1 MDPRNRR
8 ALTLQSLSLAACCLL
23 LLSCKWDMG
32 QFLAH
37 PSVAERVHESLS
49 GQFLDPNLVL
59 MNPDSFRFAM
69 FGDPQI
75 GTDRLTYLPDFRRG
89 ITANGIKFF
98 CVLGDLTNDALAA
111 ERDELLAQFDSTGL
125 PYYCTI
131 GNHDLYHADGWE
143 WFKTTF
149 GPSCYTVNVAGKIKL
164 IFLDT
169 AEGALGQEQFD
180 WLERE
185 LADSSYGDIPRR
197 GVPTIVA
204 THYPIYD
211 GTKPIMW
218 RISGSEERYK
228 LLSLLAQYHVR
239 YYIAGHIHG
248 WRYFQID
255 SLNHVVASL
264 PTGTM
269 DYGKPSYLIFTWA
282 HDSLSWEH
290 VEFDGPPSQ
299 P

>member
-1 MDPRNRR
+1 
-8 ALTLQSLSLAACCLL
+8 
-23 LLSCKWDMG
+23 
-32 QFLAH
+32 
-37 PSVAERVHESLS
+37 
-49 GQFLDPNLVL
+49 
-59 MNPDSFRFAM
+59 
-69 FGDPQI
+69 
-75 GTDRLTYLPDFRRG
+75 
-89 ITANGIKFF
+89 
-98 CVLGDLTNDALAA
+98 VLGDLTNDALAT
-111 ERDELLAQFDSTGL
+111 ERGELLAQLDSTGL

-143 WFKTTF
+143 WFKNTF
-149 GPSCYTVNVAGKIKL
+149 GPSCYAITVAGKVKL

-239 YYIAGHIHG
+239 YYVAGHIHG

-255 SLNHVVASL
+255 RLNHFVASL

-290 VEFDGPPSQ
+290 VEFDGPPSK

>member
-1 MDPRNRR
+1 
-8 ALTLQSLSLAACCLL
+8 
-23 LLSCKWDMG
+23 MG

-49 GQFLDPNLVL
+49 GQLRVPASLVFV
-59 MNPDSFRFAM
+59 NPDSFRFAV

-75 GTDRLTYLPDFRRG
+75 KTDSLSYLPEFRQG
-89 ITANGIKFF
+89 IAANGIKFF
-98 CVLGDLTNDALAA
+98 CVLGDLTNDALAT
-111 ERDELLAQFDSTGL
+111 ERDELLAQLDSTGL

-131 GNHDLYHADGWE
+131 GNHDLYQADGWE
-143 WFKTTF
+143 WYKTTF
-149 GPSCYTVNVAGKIKL
+149 GPSCYAIYVAGKVKL

-185 LADSSYGDIPRR
+185 LADSSYGDFPRR

-211 GTKPIMW
+211 GTEPIMW

-228 LLSLLAQYHVR
+228 LLSLLARYDVR
-239 YYIAGHIHG
+239 YYVAGHIHG
-248 WRYFQID
+248 WRYLQID
-255 SLNHVVASL
+255 RLNHFVCSL

-269 DYGKPSYLIFTWA
+269 DEGKPGYLIFTWA

-290 VEFDGPPSQ
+290 VEFDGPPSK

>member
-1 MDPRNRR
+1 MDIRSRR
-8 ALTLQSLSLAACCLL
+8 PLTLRCLSLAACCLL
-23 LLSCKWDMG
+23 LVSCKWDLG
-32 QFLAH
+32 QFVAH

-49 GQFLDPNLVL
+49 GQLPAPVPPAV
-59 MNPDSFRFAM
+59 NPDSFRFAM

-75 GTDRLTYLPDFRRG
+75 TTDRLTYLPDFRQG

-98 CVLGDLTNDALAA
+98 CVLGDLTNDALAT

-180 WLERE
+180 WLESE

-228 LLSLLAQYHVR
+228 LLSLLARYHVHDFV
-239 YYIAGHIHG
+239 AGHIHG
-248 WRYFQID
+248 WRYFRID
-255 SLNHVVASL
+255 DLSHFVASL

-269 DYGKPSYLIFTWA
+269 DYGKPGYLIFTWA

-290 VEFDGPPSQ
+290 VEFDGPPAE

>member
-1 MDPRNRR
+1 
-8 ALTLQSLSLAACCLL
+8 
-23 LLSCKWDMG
+23 
-32 QFLAH
+32 
-37 PSVAERVHESLS
+37 VAERVHESLS
-49 GQFLDPNLVL
+49 GQLPAPVPPEV
-59 MNPDSFRFAM
+59 NPDSFRFAM

-75 GTDRLTYLPDFRRG
+75 KTDSLTYLPDFRQG
-89 ITANGIKFF
+89 IAANGIKFF
-98 CVLGDLTNDALAA
+98 CVLGDLTEDALAT
-111 ERDELLAQFDSTGL
+111 ERGELLAQLDSVGL

-131 GNHDLYHADGWE
+131 GNHDLYQADGWE
-143 WFKTTF
+143 WFKSTF
-149 GPSCYTVNVAGKIKL
+149 GPSCYAIVVAGELRL

-169 AEGALGQEQFD
+169 AEGTLGQEQFD

-185 LADSSYGDIPRR
+185 LADSAGLT
-197 GVPTIVA
+197 TIVA

-211 GTKPIMW
+211 GAQPIMY

-228 LLSLLAQYHVR
+228 LLSLLAQYHVH
-239 YYIAGHIHG
+239 YYVAGHIHG

-255 SLNHVVASL
+255 RLNHFVASL

-290 VEFDGPPSQ
+290 VEFDGPPAK